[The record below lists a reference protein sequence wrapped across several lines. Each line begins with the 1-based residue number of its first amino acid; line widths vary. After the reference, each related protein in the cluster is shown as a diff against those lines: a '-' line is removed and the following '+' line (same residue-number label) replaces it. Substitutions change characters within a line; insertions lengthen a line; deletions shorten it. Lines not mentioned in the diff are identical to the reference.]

1 MKTIILT
8 LSIIC
13 SQLLIAQDVIDK
25 KTIAVANPNVSSLKI
40 PQEGAA
46 KMMRLELIKLN
57 TYHVFDEFDMKEI
70 IQTNENFSDNCFGQN
85 CLINLGESLKTDLV
99 MCGSLDLLGG
109 KIVVS
114 LKIIDVQNKK
124 LWKST
129 VHEFDNQEMEL
140 QRMIEIVIKEIHDQ
154 PIDKTINERLA
165 FKHEII
171 TSNNI
176 GKINNSGPRIG
187 GAAMTGN
194 IREYAVRP
202 ESQGGMNV
210 MPYVSMIGYQIE
222 GQYVGT
228 ENFSALVEGIVNVS
242 GLEQG
247 QFIPSFTF
255 MNGFRFGKGN
265 WEFAFGPGFGIKKMS
280 YGFFDNQNLFSEN
293 QRYFNRNDWNDYAM
307 EHFSEDPQYNVN
319 GYFEEPSPEQAS
331 SNAEGYNFNSTH
343 FDSRGILYLNT
354 SFVFAVG
361 KTFKAGALNI
371 PVNLFYSSQKGGGFL
386 GFNIGFNVLQN
397 KNNINE

>member
-8 LSIIC
+8 LSIFCTQFI
-13 SQLLIAQDVIDK
+13 IAQEGIDK
-25 KTIAVANPNVSSLKI
+25 KSIAVANPNVSSLKI
-40 PQEGAA
+40 PPSGAA

-57 TYHVFDEFDMKEI
+57 SYHVFDEFDMTEI
-70 IQTNENFSDNCFGQN
+70 IQSNEDFSTNCFGQK
-85 CLINLGESLKTDLV
+85 CLISLGESLKTDYV

-124 LWKST
+124 LWEST

-140 QRMIEIVIKEIHDQ
+140 QRMIEIVLKEMHNK

-165 FKHEII
+165 FKNEII

-194 IREYAVRP
+194 IREYALRP
-202 ESQGGMNV
+202 ESQGGLNV
-210 MPYVSMIGYQIE
+210 MPYVSMIGYQLE

-228 ENFSALVEGIVNVS
+228 ENFSALVEGIVNIS

-265 WEFAFGPGFGIKKMS
+265 WEFAFGPGFGLKKMT
-280 YGFFDNQNLFSEN
+280 YGFFDTQNLFSN
-293 QRYFNRNDWNDYAM
+293 DQRYFNQNDWNKYTM
-307 EHFSEDPQYNVN
+307 EHYSEDPEFNTN
-319 GYFEEPSPEQAS
+319 GYFEEPSPERMS
-331 SNAEGYNFNSTH
+331 TNAEGYNFNAKH
-343 FDSRGILYLNT
+343 YDSRGILYLNT
-354 SFVFAVG
+354 SFVFALG

-371 PVNLFYSSQKGGGFL
+371 PVNLFYSSQKGGGFA
-386 GFNIGFNVLQN
+386 GFNIGFNVLNHKKTIN
-397 KNNINE
+397 K